1 MKKTLLIFI
10 FLSFIVTAN
19 NLPELGDYSSSK
31 ISESDEIFIGRQILF
46 QVNQSDSIIRDIEI
60 SDYLDSLG
68 KRLINAST
76 DPAKKIEFFIVSDP
90 SINAFAMLGGVIG
103 VHSGLFLAS
112 NTESELASVISHE
125 IAHINQKHISRFLLQ
140 QERASYQSTFIM
152 AVALLLAR
160 SNPQLASTAMAGASA
175 GSVQGALDFTRE
187 NEKEAD
193 RVGIQT
199 LNNAGFDVRG
209 ARDFFTT
216 LKQANQFSGGAAPAF
231 LQTHPI
237 TSNRINDIED
247 RLKDFPYKQ
256 RVDNQTFH
264 YVKGKLKALLDNKE
278 DTKNILEKNI
288 KNKIYINEGGERFAL
303 AYIYLIDNEF
313 IKSYEQIQW
322 LFDNEQSNPMLS
334 QLYINYLIKINKVTE
349 AKKIYEQNLNFFP
362 SNRSFIYGL
371 ADLYLETQ
379 DSEKAIKLLKENEQK
394 FSQDPILY
402 KLFAKGYA
410 NQGKKLLQY
419 ENLAEAAY
427 YNFNLQEA
435 IIRMDLAIKANDGDF
450 YQKSRVESRLKQFQK
465 EQQIHTNDN

>member
-313 IKSYEQIQW
+313 IKSYEQMQW

-435 IIRMDLAIKANDGDF
+435 IMRMDLAIKANDGDF

>member
-199 LNNAGFDVRG
+199 LNKAGFDVRG

-264 YVKGKLKALLDNKE
+264 YVKGKLKALLDSKE
-278 DTKNILEKNI
+278 DTKNILEENI

-313 IKSYEQIQW
+313 IKSYEQMQW

>member
-10 FLSFIVTAN
+10 FLSCIVTAN

-278 DTKNILEKNI
+278 DTKNILEENI

-313 IKSYEQIQW
+313 IKSYEQMQW

>member
-313 IKSYEQIQW
+313 IKSYEQMQW

-334 QLYINYLIKINKVTE
+334 QLYINYLIKTNKVTE

-435 IIRMDLAIKANDGDF
+435 IMRMDLAIKANDGDF

>member
-278 DTKNILEKNI
+278 DTKNILEENI

-313 IKSYEQIQW
+313 IKSYEQMQW

>member
-10 FLSFIVTAN
+10 FLSCIVMAN

-140 QERASYQSTFIM
+140 QERTSYQSTFIM

-278 DTKNILEKNI
+278 DTKNILEENI

-313 IKSYEQIQW
+313 IKSYEQMQW

>member
-68 KRLINAST
+68 KRLINASS

-313 IKSYEQIQW
+313 IKSYEQMQW

-465 EQQIHTNDN
+465 EQQIYTNDN

>member
-10 FLSFIVTAN
+10 FLSCIVTAN

-313 IKSYEQIQW
+313 IKSYEQMQW

>member
-10 FLSFIVTAN
+10 FLSCIVMAD

-31 ISESDEIFIGRQILF
+31 ISESDEVLIGRQILF

-60 SDYLDSLG
+60 SDYLDLLG

-199 LNNAGFDVRG
+199 LNKAGFDVRG

-278 DTKNILEKNI
+278 DTKNILEENI

-313 IKSYEQIQW
+313 IKSYEQMQW

-334 QLYINYLIKINKVTE
+334 QLYINYLIKTNKVTE

-435 IIRMDLAIKANDGDF
+435 IMRMDLAIKANDGDF
-450 YQKSRVESRLKQFQK
+450 YEKSRVESRLKKFQR
-465 EQQIHTNDN
+465 EQQFHTRDK

>member
-10 FLSFIVTAN
+10 FLSCIVTAN

-31 ISESDEIFIGRQILF
+31 ISESDEVLIGRQILF

-60 SDYLDSLG
+60 SDYLDLLG

-313 IKSYEQIQW
+313 IKSYEQMQW

>member
-313 IKSYEQIQW
+313 IKSYEQMQW

-435 IIRMDLAIKANDGDF
+435 IIRMDLAIKANDGNF

>member
-10 FLSFIVTAN
+10 FLSCIVTAN

-31 ISESDEIFIGRQILF
+31 ISESDEVLIGRQILF

-60 SDYLDSLG
+60 SDYLDLLG

-199 LNNAGFDVRG
+199 LNKAGFDVRG

-278 DTKNILEKNI
+278 DTKNILEENI

-313 IKSYEQIQW
+313 IKSYEQMQW

>member
-278 DTKNILEKNI
+278 DTKNILEENI

-313 IKSYEQIQW
+313 IKSYEQMQW

-450 YQKSRVESRLKQFQK
+450 YQKSRVESRLKKFQR
-465 EQQIHTNDN
+465 EQQFHSRDK

>member
-435 IIRMDLAIKANDGDF
+435 IMRMDLAIKANDGDF

>member
-60 SDYLDSLG
+60 SDYLDLLG
-68 KRLINAST
+68 KKLINAST

-140 QERASYQSTFIM
+140 QERTSYQSTFIM

-237 TSNRINDIED
+237 TSSRINDIED

-313 IKSYEQIQW
+313 IKSYEQMQW

>member
-10 FLSFIVTAN
+10 FLSCIVTAN

-31 ISESDEIFIGRQILF
+31 ISESDEVLIGRQILF

-199 LNNAGFDVRG
+199 LNKAGFDVRG

-264 YVKGKLKALLDNKE
+264 YVKGKLKALLDNRE
-278 DTKNILEKNI
+278 DTKNILEENI

-313 IKSYEQIQW
+313 IKSYEQMQW

-334 QLYINYLIKINKVTE
+334 QLYINYLIKTNKVTE

-435 IIRMDLAIKANDGDF
+435 VIRMDLAIKANDGNF

>member
-10 FLSFIVTAN
+10 FLSCVVTAN

-31 ISESDEIFIGRQILF
+31 ISESDEVLIGRQILF

-60 SDYLDSLG
+60 SDYLDLLG

-140 QERASYQSTFIM
+140 QERTSYQSTFIM

-199 LNNAGFDVRG
+199 LNKAGFDVRG

-278 DTKNILEKNI
+278 DTKNILEENI

-313 IKSYEQIQW
+313 IKSYEQMQW

-334 QLYINYLIKINKVTE
+334 QLYINYLIKTNKVTE

-435 IIRMDLAIKANDGDF
+435 VIRMDLAIKANDGNF

>member
-10 FLSFIVTAN
+10 FLSCIVTAN

-60 SDYLDSLG
+60 SDYLDLLG

-140 QERASYQSTFIM
+140 QERTSYQSTFIM

-313 IKSYEQIQW
+313 IKSYEQMQW

-334 QLYINYLIKINKVTE
+334 QLYINYLIKTNKVTE

>member
-10 FLSFIVTAN
+10 FLSCIVTAN

-31 ISESDEIFIGRQILF
+31 ISESDEVLIGRQILF

-60 SDYLDSLG
+60 SDYLDLLG

-140 QERASYQSTFIM
+140 QERTSYQSTFIM

-278 DTKNILEKNI
+278 DTKNILEENI

-313 IKSYEQIQW
+313 IKSYEQMQW

>member
-68 KRLINAST
+68 KKLINAST

-313 IKSYEQIQW
+313 IKSYEQMQW

>member
-334 QLYINYLIKINKVTE
+334 KLYIDYLIKINKVTE
-349 AKKIYEQNLNFFP
+349 AKKIYEQNLNFYP

>member
-278 DTKNILEKNI
+278 DTKNILEENI

-334 QLYINYLIKINKVTE
+334 QLYINYLIKTNKVTE

>member
-10 FLSFIVTAN
+10 FLSCIVTAN

-31 ISESDEIFIGRQILF
+31 ISESDEVLIGRQILF

-60 SDYLDSLG
+60 SDYLDLLG

-199 LNNAGFDVRG
+199 LNKAGFDVRG

-264 YVKGKLKALLDNKE
+264 YVKGKLKALLDNRE
-278 DTKNILEKNI
+278 DTKNILEENI

-313 IKSYEQIQW
+313 IKSYEQMQW

-334 QLYINYLIKINKVTE
+334 QLYINYLIKTNKVTE

>member
-31 ISESDEIFIGRQILF
+31 ISESDEVLIGRQILF

-60 SDYLDSLG
+60 SDYLDLLG

-313 IKSYEQIQW
+313 IKSYEQMQW

>member
-68 KRLINAST
+68 KKLINAST

-199 LNNAGFDVRG
+199 LNKAGFDVRG

-278 DTKNILEKNI
+278 DTKNILEENI

-313 IKSYEQIQW
+313 IKSYEQMQW

-334 QLYINYLIKINKVTE
+334 QLYINYLIKTNKVTE

>member
-10 FLSFIVTAN
+10 FLSCIVTAN

-60 SDYLDSLG
+60 SDYLDLLG

-278 DTKNILEKNI
+278 DTKNILEENI

-313 IKSYEQIQW
+313 IKSYEQMQW

-334 QLYINYLIKINKVTE
+334 QLYINYLIKTNKVTE

>member
-313 IKSYEQIQW
+313 IKSYEQMQW

>member
-140 QERASYQSTFIM
+140 QERTSYQSTFIM

-199 LNNAGFDVRG
+199 LNKAGFDVRG

-278 DTKNILEKNI
+278 DTKNILEENI

-313 IKSYEQIQW
+313 IKSYEQMQW

-349 AKKIYEQNLNFFP
+349 AKKIYEQNLNFYP

>member
-31 ISESDEIFIGRQILF
+31 ISESDEVLIGRQILF

-278 DTKNILEKNI
+278 DTKNILEENI

-313 IKSYEQIQW
+313 IKSYEQMQW

-435 IIRMDLAIKANDGDF
+435 IIRMDLAIKANDGNF

>member
-199 LNNAGFDVRG
+199 LNKAGFDVRG

-264 YVKGKLKALLDNKE
+264 YVKGKLKALLDSRE
-278 DTKNILEKNI
+278 DTKNILEENI

-313 IKSYEQIQW
+313 IKSYEQMQW

>member
-10 FLSFIVTAN
+10 FLSCTVTAN

-31 ISESDEIFIGRQILF
+31 ISESDEVLIGRQILF

-60 SDYLDSLG
+60 SDYLNLLG

-199 LNNAGFDVRG
+199 LNKAGFDVRG

-278 DTKNILEKNI
+278 DTKNILEENI

-313 IKSYEQIQW
+313 IKSYEQMQW

-334 QLYINYLIKINKVTE
+334 QLYINYLIKTNKVTE

-435 IIRMDLAIKANDGDF
+435 VIRMDLAIKANDGDF

>member
-10 FLSFIVTAN
+10 FLSCMVTAN

-31 ISESDEIFIGRQILF
+31 ISESDEVLIGRQILF

-60 SDYLDSLG
+60 SDYLDLLG

-199 LNNAGFDVRG
+199 LNKAGFDVRG

-278 DTKNILEKNI
+278 DTKNILEENI

-313 IKSYEQIQW
+313 IKSYEQMQW

-394 FSQDPILY
+394 FLQDPILY

>member
-10 FLSFIVTAN
+10 FLSCIVMAN

-278 DTKNILEKNI
+278 DTKNILEENI

-313 IKSYEQIQW
+313 IKSYEQMQW

-334 QLYINYLIKINKVTE
+334 QLYINYLIKTNKVTE

>member
-60 SDYLDSLG
+60 SDYLDLLG

-313 IKSYEQIQW
+313 IKSYEQMQW

>member
-1 MKKTLLIFI
+1 MKKTLLILI
-10 FLSFIVTAN
+10 FLSCIVTAN

-31 ISESDEIFIGRQILF
+31 ISENEEIFIGRQILF
-46 QVNQSDSIIRDIEI
+46 QVNKSDSIIRDIEI
-60 SDYLDSLG
+60 SDYLDLLG

-76 DPAKKIEFFIVSDP
+76 DPAKKIEFFIVNDS

-125 IAHINQKHISRFLLQ
+125 IAHINQKHISRFLAQ
-140 QERASYQSTFIM
+140 QERASYQSTFLM

-160 SNPQLASTAMAGASA
+160 SNPQLASTTMAGASA
-175 GSVQGALDFTRE
+175 GAVQGALDFTRE

-216 LKQANQFSGGAAPAF
+216 LKKANQFSGGAAPAF

-237 TSNRINDIED
+237 TSNRISDIED
-247 RLKDFPYKQ
+247 RLKDYPYKQ
-256 RVDNQTFH
+256 RLGNQTFH
-264 YVKGKLKALLDNKE
+264 YVKGKLKALLGDKSN
-278 DTKNILEKNI
+278 TKNILEENI
-288 KNKIYINEGGERFAL
+288 KNKIYINEAGERFAL
-303 AYIYLIDNEF
+303 AYIYLMDNEF
-313 IKSYEQIQW
+313 TKSQEQIQW

-334 QLYINYLIKINKVTE
+334 QLYINYLIKTNKVTE
-349 AKKIYEQNLNFFP
+349 AKKLYIQNLNFFP
-362 SNRSFIYGL
+362 SNRSFVFGL
-371 ADLYLETQ
+371 ADLYLRTQ
-379 DSEKAIKLLKENEQK
+379 EMEKALKFLKKNEQK
-394 FSQDPILY
+394 FSQDPFLY
-402 KLFAKGYA
+402 NLYAKVYA
-410 NQGKKLLQY
+410 KQGKKLLQF

-435 IIRMDLAIKANDGDF
+435 IMRMDLAIKANDGDF
-450 YQKSRVESRLKQFQK
+450 YEKSRVESRLKQFQR
-465 EQQIHTNDN
+465 EQQFHTRDK

>member
-1 MKKTLLIFI
+1 MKRTLLIFI
-10 FLSFIVTAN
+10 FLSCIVTAN

-199 LNNAGFDVRG
+199 LNKAGFDVRG

-264 YVKGKLKALLDNKE
+264 YVKGKLKALLDNRE
-278 DTKNILEKNI
+278 DTKNILEENI

-313 IKSYEQIQW
+313 IKSYEQMQW

-334 QLYINYLIKINKVTE
+334 QLYINYLIKTNKVTE

-435 IIRMDLAIKANDGDF
+435 IIRMDLAIKANDGNF